1 MTNIERFPRR
11 LRFVLERIPRP
22 KRLQAKRIAWHI
34 APKKRQL
41 SKVEIGETGI
51 GTIGRRQ
58 CIGHSGEGQGEDFRR
73 AALQFAIWVE
83 L

>member
-41 SKVEIGETGI
+41 SKVEIEKP
-51 GTIGRRQ
+51 GRDYRQ
-58 CIGHSGEGQGEDFRR
+58 EAVYRAQWGGARR
-73 AALQFAIWVE
+73 RF
-83 L
+83 